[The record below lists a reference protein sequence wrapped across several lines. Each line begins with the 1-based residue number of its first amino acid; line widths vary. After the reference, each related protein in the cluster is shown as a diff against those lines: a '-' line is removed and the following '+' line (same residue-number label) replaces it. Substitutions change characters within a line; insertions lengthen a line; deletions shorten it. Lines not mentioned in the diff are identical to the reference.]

1 VDFSQDSKADF
12 NRDSRVDFN
21 RDFEADFSRGFG
33 AASDRASDS
42 AGDDSS
48 RSPAASARLLEVHDA
63 SERCAAEERE
73 RASQCSADVL
83 AGKTFASSRDHAVV
97 RGSR

>member
-1 VDFSQDSKADF
+1 MDFSQDSKADF

-21 RDFEADFSRGFG
+21 RDFEADFNRDFA
-33 AASDRASDS
+33 AASDPASDS
-42 AGDDSS
+42 AGDDSCQ
-48 RSPAASARLLEVHDA
+48 SPVASARLLEARDA
-63 SERCAAEERE
+63 SAPFVAEELE

-83 AGKTFASSRDHAVV
+83 AGKTFASSRDRAVV